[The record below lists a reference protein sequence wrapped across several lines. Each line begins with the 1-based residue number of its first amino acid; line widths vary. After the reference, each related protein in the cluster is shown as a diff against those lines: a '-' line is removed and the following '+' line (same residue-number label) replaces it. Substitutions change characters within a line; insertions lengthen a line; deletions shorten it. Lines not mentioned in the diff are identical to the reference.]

1 VNPTAALV
9 IFLLIYALVGALF
22 AFNIWRVSDRAAAAF
37 RGKPWLL
44 RQVGRDNPNAWRA
57 TGLVMLAFGVAMVVG
72 MALLS
77 IWHPASVS
85 TAVVMAV
92 LGGAAVVSL
101 AILLRA
107 RQNHPTDPP
116 EGRTWG

>member
-1 VNPTAALV
+1 MNPTAALV
-9 IFLLIYALVGALF
+9 IFSVIYALVGAVF
-22 AFNIWRVSDRAAAAF
+22 AFNIWSVSDRAAAVF

-44 RQVGRDNPNAWRA
+44 RQVGRDNPNAWGA
-57 TGLVMLAFGVAMVVG
+57 AGLVMFAFGVAIVVG
-72 MALLS
+72 MALMS

-85 TAVVMAV
+85 TAVVLVV

-107 RQNHPTDPP
+107 R
-116 EGRTWG
+116 RTRPR